1 MHPFSFRLLLLA
13 LALPLAAACA
23 PTKVKMTG
31 NPEAPYPPTRPPAVG
46 DVLHIPTGYYVSEA
60 QMLAVAT
67 DARIVYVGE
76 THDNPASHRLQLTLL
91 RAMAERHP
99 GGVAL
104 GMEMFTPGQ
113 QEALDRW
120 VNGEL
125 TEKEFLKQARWQEQW
140 QMDFDY
146 YRPLLD
152 FARENRIPVIGL
164 NVPKSLVR
172 SVARKDLDE
181 LGAEERRAL
190 PEMDLGD
197 PYQGALVTAIYGGH
211 DQGNGHL
218 DGFRRVQTLWDEAM
232 AENVARYLESPQGE
246 SRRMVVVAG
255 GNHIRHGFGIPR
267 RVFRRLPASYTLI
280 GSKELVI
287 AEGKEDRLMDVKIP
301 DFPMPPY
308 DFLLFTEYEDLPR
321 PGVRLG
327 VLLDEAEGKVRV
339 KAILPGSAAEA
350 AGLQEG
356 DVLLAFDGVPLVES
370 FDLIYEV
377 KRKQP
382 GERGVLQI
390 ERDGAGQTVEV
401 TFPEPEAEPAPPH
414 DAPKK

>member
-1 MHPFSFRLLLLA
+1 MHPFRFLLLA

-23 PTKVKMTG
+23 PTTVKMSG
-31 NPEAPYPPTRPPAVG
+31 NPEAPYPPARPPLVG
-46 DVLHIPTGYYVSEA
+46 DILHIPTGHYVSEA

-67 DARIVYVGE
+67 DSRIVYVGE
-76 THDNPASHRLQLTLL
+76 THDNPASHRLELTLL
-91 RAMAERHP
+91 RAMAERFP
-99 GGVAL
+99 DRVAL

-113 QEALDRW
+113 QETLDRW

-125 TEKEFLKQARWQEQW
+125 TEKEFLKQSRWQDQW

-152 FARENRIPVIGL
+152 FAREHHIPVIGL
-164 NVPKSLVR
+164 NAPKNLVR
-172 SVARKDLDE
+172 SVARKDLGE
-181 LGAEERRAL
+181 LGPEERQAL

-211 DQGNGHL
+211 DQGNSHL

-246 SRRMVVVAG
+246 RRHMVVVAG

-287 AEGKEDRLMDVKIP
+287 AKGKEDRLMDVEIP
-301 DFPMPPY
+301 GFPMPPY
-308 DFLLFTEYEDLPR
+308 DFLLFTEYEDLAR
-321 PGVRLG
+321 PGVKLG

-339 KAILPGSAAEA
+339 KAVLPGSTAEA
-350 AGLQEG
+350 AGLREG
-356 DVLLAFDGVPLVES
+356 DVLLVFDGVPLAES

-377 KRKQP
+377 KQKRP
-382 GERGVLQI
+382 GDRSVLQI

-401 TFPEPEAEPAPPH
+401 TFPEMAADPAPPH
-414 DAPKK
+414 DTPKK